1 MQPQAPVPS
10 EPSVDTGASS
20 EGAGEGLSLASATTA
35 RFRAAGEARD
45 VEAMLATLSDDVVLH
60 SPITDRVTFDGI
72 DAMREL
78 LRAVFAVID
87 DIHYSADVGDEHVR
101 ALFYTAKV
109 GGQPLEEAT
118 RVQLN
123 DRQQISEIT
132 IFFRPLPGLA
142 ALTSALAPR
151 LARKHGRVR
160 PLVASLLI
168 GPLGLLTRLGDRLA
182 TWFT

>member
-1 MQPQAPVPS
+1 M
-10 EPSVDTGASS
+10 
-20 EGAGEGLSLASATTA
+20 
-35 RFRAAGEARD
+35 
-45 VEAMLATLSDDVVLH
+45 
-60 SPITDRVTFDGI
+60 
-72 DAMREL
+72 
-78 LRAVFAVID
+78 
-87 DIHYSADVGDEHVR
+87 
-101 ALFYTAKV
+101 
-109 GGQPLEEAT
+109 
-118 RVQLN
+118 N